1 MICNISF
8 VSHSVLLMPHTTCSP
23 AEDDLPASSSWSLA
37 PSDVDSIPTASTPRD
52 AEDAEVGSREGTHQ
66 KEAPEAPQDS
76 LPDFAPDSTPEPA
89 VVPESGRRP
98 LRKKGKTVTPAA
110 SVQPEAP
117 DNLLEALKG
126 ASIEEEH
133 RTIMSAVIQKV
144 QLAKSRL
151 TEACS
156 SLLTGFEVRNLKYV
170 M

>member
-1 MICNISF
+1 M
-8 VSHSVLLMPHTTCSP
+8 
-23 AEDDLPASSSWSLA
+23 DSL
-37 PSDVDSIPTASTPRD
+37 PTASTPRD
-52 AEDAEVGSREGTHQ
+52 ADDAEVGSREGTHQ
-66 KEAPEAPQDS
+66 EEEAPEVPQGNLS
-76 LPDFAPDSTPEPA
+76 DFAPDSALKPIVAPEF
-89 VVPESGRRP
+89 GGRP

-117 DNLLEALKG
+117 DSFLEALNG

-144 QLAKSRL
+144 QLAKSGL

-156 SLLTGFEVRNLKYV
+156 SLLTGFEVRSYNYV